1 MEKIKEEIK
10 YIQPQG
16 YDLLEF
22 MQNEFINIG
31 IEKGIEKHKIEI
43 ATNMILEGET
53 DEKIMK
59 YTKLTLQQIQKLR
72 EDLLV
77 LA

>member
-31 IEKGIEKHKIEI
+31 IEKEKKEFAI
-43 ATNMILEGET
+43 NMILEGET
-53 DEKIMK
+53 NEKIMK
-59 YTKLTLQQIQKLR
+59 YTKLTLQQILKIR
-72 EDLLV
+72 EDLFV

>member
-31 IEKGIEKHKIEI
+31 IEKDKIEI
-43 ATNMILEGET
+43 ATNMILEGEP

-59 YTKLTLQQIQKLR
+59 YTKLTLQQIQKIR